1 MQLGTSVLLIRRYVM
16 AITSSL
22 ASDVSPQ
29 REIKSQKQFQ
39 RRGAELLFLRISAG
53 ALWASRNL
61 HSAAGSGG
69 REFVVAN
76 DKAHKANFDPNQS
89 CEKRGELSWRD
100 P

>member
-76 DKAHKANFDPNQS
+76 DKSAQ
-89 CEKRGELSWRD
+89 GEF
-100 P
+100 